1 MDDAHQIW
9 LKPVKYVKGVG
20 PARAALL
27 EKELGIRTVGDLF
40 YLFPNRYVDRS
51 KVYRIGELP
60 GVSADVQVKG
70 TITDYREEGVGRK
83 KRLVATLDDGTGEL
97 EMVWFRHYNWVK
109 TTWPIGSQ
117 VVAYGRLNWFGRTPN
132 MPHPELD
139 SVENI
144 LQKGLTGLMPVYP
157 STEKLVKNNVTNRV
171 MQKIIYE
178 AFRTENL
185 RFAET
190 LPPSIVREHQL
201 VSKDEA
207 MRAIHF
213 PKNLTEL
220 SRAQFRLKFE
230 ELFFLQLQL
239 LYKNRLRKKKI
250 KGYVFEK
257 IGDYFNRF
265 YREILPFD
273 LTEAQKRVVRE
284 IRADLKSGTQ
294 MNRLLQGDVGSGKTV
309 VAMMSMLMAL
319 DNGYQAALMAPTE
332 ILAKQHFQTI
342 RRWSEPLGIRTD
354 ILTGSSKTADRRRI
368 HEALLSGELQILVG
382 THALLEDKVQFRRLG
397 LAVIDEQHRFGV
409 AQRARMWKKSD
420 IPPHML
426 IMTATPIPRTLAM
439 THYGDLDVSV
449 IDELPP
455 GRKPVKTYHLYAR
468 DRYKAYHFIRKE
480 VQAGRQAY
488 IVFPLIE
495 ESKVLDYESLMEG
508 YERIQEYFR
517 SDGFRIGMVH
527 GAMKPAEKD
536 SVMKDFKEG
545 RIHIL
550 VSTTVIEVG
559 VDVPNASIMVIESA
573 ERFGLSQLHQL
584 RGRVGRGADEA
595 YCLLITDGKLSEDAR
610 TRMRTMVETTDG
622 FRIAE
627 ADLKLRGPGNVM
639 GTQQSG
645 LLRLKIAD
653 IVKDG
658 FVLQRARMAAARL
671 LEEDPELQKPENALT
686 GQILRENIRKT
697 GFWNYIG

>member
-1 MDDAHQIW
+1 M
-9 LKPVKYVKGVG
+9 PVKFVKGVG
-20 PARAALL
+20 PARAELL
-27 EKELGIRTVGDLF
+27 ESELGIRTLQDLF
-40 YLFPNRYVDRS
+40 YLFPHRYVDRS
-51 KVYRIGELP
+51 RIHPIASLP
-60 GVSADVQVKG
+60 RVSADVQVKG
-70 TITDYREEGVGRK
+70 RIVDYREEGAGPK
-83 KRLVATLDDGTGEL
+83 KRLIATLDDGSGEL
-97 EMVWFRHYNWVK
+97 ELIWFRNYKWVE
-109 TTWPIGSQ
+109 TTWPAGTEVI
-117 VVAYGRLNWFGRTPN
+117 AYGRLNWYGYKPT

-139 SVENI
+139 TPENI
-144 LQKGLTGLMPVYP
+144 LQKGFTGLVPVYP
-157 STEKLVKNNVTNRV
+157 STEKLVKKNISNRIL
-171 MQKIIYE
+171 QKIIYE
-178 AFRTENL
+178 AFRIPGV
-185 RFAET
+185 RFQET
-190 LPPSIVREHQL
+190 LPEKIRTSYHL
-201 VSKDEA
+201 TGKDEA
-207 MRAIHF
+207 MRNIHF
-213 PKNLTEL
+213 PQNISAL
-220 SRAQFRLKFE
+220 SKAQFRLKFE

-239 LYKNRLRKKKI
+239 LYQNRLRKKKI

-265 YREILPFD
+265 YHDVLPFE
-273 LTEAQKRVVRE
+273 LTGAQKRVIRE
-284 IRADLKSGTQ
+284 IRHDLKSGAQ

-319 DNGYQAALMAPTE
+319 DNGFQAAMLAPTE
-332 ILAKQHFQTI
+332 ILAKQHYQTI
-342 RRWSEPLGIRTD
+342 SRWADALGIKVD
-354 ILTGSSKTADRRRI
+354 LLTGSTKKSHRRLL
-368 HEALLSGELQILVG
+368 HEQLLSGELQILTG
-382 THALLEDKVQFRRLG
+382 THALLEDKVQFHRLG

-409 AQRARMWKKSD
+409 AQRARMWKKSQ

-455 GRKPVKTYHLYAR
+455 GRKPVKTYHLYDR
-468 DRYKAYHFIRKE
+468 DRYKAYHFVRSE

-488 IVFPLIE
+488 IVFPIIE

-508 YERIQEYFR
+508 YERIQEYFKN
-517 SDGFRIGMVH
+517 DGFRLGMVH
-527 GAMKPAEKD
+527 GGMKSDEKD
-536 SVMKDFKEG
+536 EVMRDFKEG
-545 RIHIL
+545 KIHIL

-584 RGRVGRGADEA
+584 RGRVGRGADKA
-595 YCLLITDGKLSEDAR
+595 YCILITGTKLSEDGR
-610 TRMRTMVETTDG
+610 TRMRTMVETSDG

-627 ADLKLRGPGNVM
+627 VDLKLRGPGNVM

-658 FVLQRARMAAARL
+658 FILQRARQAAGEL
-671 LEEDPELQKPENALT
+671 LEDDPRFQKPENRIT
-686 GQILRENIRKT
+686 GQILQENLKHS